1 MFFSLHESEIDA
13 STPRMIHEN
22 VIDIALRQIKDQDLP
37 CSAVVVLSTVAQFR
51 RHVRTIEQ
59 LLLRNE

>member
-1 MFFSLHESEIDA
+1 
-13 STPRMIHEN
+13 MIHEN

-37 CSAVVVLSTVAQFR
+37 CSAVVVLSTAVAQFR

>member
-1 MFFSLHESEIDA
+1 
-13 STPRMIHEN
+13 MIYEN

-51 RHVRTIEQ
+51 RHERTIEQ
-59 LLLRNE
+59 LLLKNE